1 MNKNF
6 WQEQLK
12 LHEKLCFLAPM
23 DWYWDSAYRQSM
35 KRVAPHIYCISE
47 FYSADWL
54 VHSKFLADSVLPHA
68 SIEDPVIIQIFG
80 KDPAMFAKAAK
91 IISDPKYNIA
101 GIDVNMWCP
110 AKKVV
115 RSGHGSSLLINEQTA
130 FDIVKALDDATNLPI
145 SVKTRLSFDGN
156 QDLIHFAQWLQKSGA
171 KLVTIHGRTAKQAY
185 TWNADFTNIYE
196 LQRNMDIPVIWNWD
210 VQHFDDGMNKVKNLA
225 WFMIGRKSFWNP
237 WCFIP
242 SPKLLQQP
250 LSWILS
256 PLGEKEAAAL
266 LSSKGEEIQRWGI
279 WKDEYNNSKFFLD
292 GCYQPTLWEML
303 EAMEFHAAQ
312 LVATKW
318 ERKGSLE
325 IRKHLVQYIKS
336 FPWVKDYR
344 KRLVT
349 TESIKMT
356 RATINDLRN
365 NFSHVLSK
373 RPGLWEIE

>member
-23 DWYWDSAYRQSM
+23 DWYWDSAYRQAM
-35 KRVAPHIYCISE
+35 KRVAPHVYCISE

-130 FDIVKALDDATNLPI
+130 FDIVKALDDATHLPI

-210 VQHFDDGMNKVKNLA
+210 IQHFDDGMSKVKNLA

-237 WCFIP
+237 WCFIWE
-242 SPKLLQQP
+242 QH
-250 LSWILS
+250 
-256 PLGEKEAAAL
+256 ARA
-266 LSSKGEEIQRWGI
+266 QRDTYPEWT
-279 WKDEYNNSKFFLD
+279 FLD
-292 GCYQPTLWEML
+292 GYYQPTLWEML

-336 FPWVKDYR
+336 FPGVKDYR

-349 TESIKMT
+349 TESIEMT
-356 RATINDLRN
+356 RETINDLRS

-373 RPGLWEIE
+373 RPWLGEIAQWD

>member
-1 MNKNF
+1 MNKDF
-6 WQEQLK
+6 WQEQLR
-12 LHEKLCFLAPM
+12 LQEKLCFLAPM
-23 DWYWDSAYRQSM
+23 DWYGDSAYRQAM
-35 KRVAPHIYCISE
+35 KRVAPHVYCISE

-68 SIEDPVIIQIFG
+68 SLEDPVIIQIFW

-115 RSGHGSSLLINEQTA
+115 RSGHGSSLIISENTA
-130 FDIVKALDDATNLPI
+130 FDIVKALDEATHLPI

-156 QDLIHFAQWLQKSGA
+156 QDLIKFAQWLQNAGA

-185 TWNADFTNIYE
+185 TGNADFTNIYE
-196 LQRNMDIPVIWNWD
+196 LQKNMDIPVIWNWD
-210 VQHFDDGMNKVKNLA
+210 VQHYDDGMSKVKNLSG
-225 WFMIGRKSFWNP
+225 FMIGRRSFGNP
-237 WCFIP
+237 WCFI
-242 SPKLLQQP
+242 
-250 LSWILS
+250 W
-256 PLGEKEAAAL
+256 
-266 LSSKGEEIQRWGI
+266 EELA
-279 WKDEYNNSKFFLD
+279 KNNRELYPEGTFLE

-312 LVATKW
+312 LVATKG

-336 FPWVKDYR
+336 FPGVKDYR

-349 TESIKMT
+349 TESIEMT
-356 RATINDLRN
+356 RETINDLRN
-365 NFSHVLSK
+365 NFSHVLTK
-373 RPGLWEIE
+373 RPWLGEIE